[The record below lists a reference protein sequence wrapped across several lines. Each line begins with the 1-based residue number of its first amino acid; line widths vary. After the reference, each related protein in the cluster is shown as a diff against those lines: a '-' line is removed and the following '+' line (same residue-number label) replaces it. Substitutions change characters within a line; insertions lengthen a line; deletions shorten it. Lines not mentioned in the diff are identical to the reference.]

1 MMAPERHAGRSGVPC
16 CVRGLEISHVVY
28 FGLLLH
34 QATAATAATAAMAIT
49 VRVILVLAPPGF
61 ALRSA
66 LQKKDAQFLRHCF
79 TKLL

>member
-34 QATAATAATAAMAIT
+34 QASATAATAAMATT

-66 LQKKDAQFLRHCF
+66 LHKKDAQFLRHCF